1 MNPGEAIRSEWAGSP
16 GGVVLRSN
24 WNRSRATAIA
34 ATLLLHLVLAAWL
47 LSLRMS
53 TPLPPVDVAE
63 IEWTPPSQP
72 LPPAP
77 LPEPASFSG
86 EAVEAPTIRLPE
98 PEETPPSVLPR
109 DWYGDAR
116 AAVDAM
122 RGSPG
127 RRRFDP
133 APGREHKLK
142 SAPDGPPPL
151 FEQPLPRVGTTVTT
165 AQGETILWVSDYCYI
180 SLSST
185 SLTMQAIH
193 EGRRGVR
200 TCIIP
205 VGKREARGDLFDHLK
220 KKPPPGNPE
229 GQAPGQQ

>member
-1 MNPGEAIRSEWAGSP
+1 M
-16 GGVVLRSN
+16 RSN
-24 WNRSRATAIA
+24 WNRSTATAIA

-47 LSLRMS
+47 LSLRMNV
-53 TPLPPVDVAE
+53 PPPALDSAE
-63 IEWTPPSQP
+63 LEWIPPSPP

-77 LPEPASFSG
+77 LPELASFPG
-86 EAVEAPTIRLPE
+86 EALEPPTILLPV
-98 PEETPPSVLPR
+98 PEENPPPDAQV
-109 DWYGDAR
+109 DWYGDAH
-116 AAVDAM
+116 ATADALG
-122 RGSPG
+122 RSPEL
-127 RRRFDP
+127 RRFGP
-133 APGREHKLK
+133 GPGRERKLK
-142 SAPDGPPPL
+142 SAPEGPPPL

-205 VGKREARGDLFDHLK
+205 VGKREPRGDLFDHLK
-220 KKPPPGNPE
+220 KKPPPAHPE

>member
-1 MNPGEAIRSEWAGSP
+1 MRSS
-16 GGVVLRSN
+16 

-47 LSLRMS
+47 LSLRMN
-53 TPLPPVDVAE
+53 TPPPAVDVAE
-63 IEWTPPSQP
+63 LEWIPPSPP

-77 LPEPASFSG
+77 LPDLASFPS
-86 EAVEAPTIRLPE
+86 ATVEAPTIFLPLPE
-98 PEETPPSVLPR
+98 EIPPSDVLY

-116 AAVDAM
+116 AAAEAL
-122 RGSPG
+122 GKSSE
-127 RRRFDP
+127 RRRLG
-133 APGREHKLK
+133 PGPEREHRLK

-165 AQGETILWVSDYCYI
+165 AQGETILWISDYCFI

-205 VGKREARGDLFDHLK
+205 IGKREARGDLFDHLK
-220 KKPPPGNPE
+220 KKPPPVNPE

>member
-1 MNPGEAIRSEWAGSP
+1 MRSI
-16 GGVVLRSN
+16 

-47 LSLRMS
+47 LSLRMD
-53 TPLPPVDVAE
+53 TPPPAVDVAG
-63 IEWTPPSQP
+63 IEWIPPTQP

-77 LPEPASFSG
+77 LPEPASFPG
-86 EAVEAPTIRLPE
+86 EAVEAPTILLPV
-98 PEETPPSVLPR
+98 PEEMPPSDLPH

-116 AAVDAM
+116 AAVDAI
-122 RGSPG
+122 RGSPE

-151 FEQPLPRVGTTVTT
+151 FEQPLPRAGTTVTT

-193 EGRRGVR
+193 EARRGVR

-205 VGKREARGDLFDHLK
+205 IGKRKARDDLFDHLK
-220 KKPPPGNPE
+220 KPPAGTPE

>member
-1 MNPGEAIRSEWAGSP
+1 VRSS
-16 GGVVLRSN
+16 

-34 ATLLLHLVLAAWL
+34 ATLLLHLLLAAWL
-47 LSLRMS
+47 ISMRIEE
-53 TPLPPVDVAE
+53 PRVAVAVAEVEWILPP
-63 IEWTPPSQP
+63 PP

-77 LPEPASFSG
+77 LPALESFSI
-86 EAVEAPTIRLPE
+86 EPVEPPTIFLPQ
-98 PEETPPSVLPR
+98 PEELPPPEGQR

-116 AAVDAM
+116 SVVEAL
-122 RGSPG
+122 RGSPD
-127 RRRFDP
+127 RRSFGKGP
-133 APGREHKLK
+133 EPEHKLK

-205 VGKREARGDLFDHLK
+205 IGKRKARDDLFDHLK
-220 KKPPPGNPE
+220 NPPAAKPE